1 MPIRTIIYVFYYE
14 EMGAFVP
21 CKIINV
27 WSPKSV
33 INIAKNMEC
42 QHITQPK
49 IVLTIRIKYKIE
61 EKKNSSDRKLAWSPW
76 LELPCLFC

>member
-1 MPIRTIIYVFYYE
+1 MSRSIVRSTRCKLAYNKDGNKSVLLCRICTLHAMPIRTIIYVFYYE

-42 QHITQPK
+42 QHITQQ
-49 IVLTIRIKYKIE
+49 
-61 EKKNSSDRKLAWSPW
+61 
-76 LELPCLFC
+76 